1 MARLLWSGE
10 GSATFASLDGEKVEL
25 VSTRAFAP
33 GSRPEASLEGTQ
45 ERVWLKVHNSR
56 RQEDGLYRV
65 TGRLLNATKQL
76 RARLEE
82 AVLNS
87 PNQC

>member
-1 MARLLWSGE
+1 MACLLWAGE
-10 GSATFASLDGEKVEL
+10 GTATLALLDGEKVEL

-33 GSRPEASLEGTQ
+33 GSRPEASLESTQ

-87 PNQC
+87 PDQC